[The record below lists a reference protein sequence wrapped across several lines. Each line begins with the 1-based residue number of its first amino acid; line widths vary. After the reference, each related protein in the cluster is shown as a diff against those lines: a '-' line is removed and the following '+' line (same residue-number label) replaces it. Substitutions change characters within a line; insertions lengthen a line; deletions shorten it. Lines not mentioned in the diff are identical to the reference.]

1 MLKRIQNACPT
12 FVAVMLPL
20 LVILLQT
27 VDVRW
32 SILHVKEIA
41 HQSHRGLG
49 NKLIM
54 PDLC

>member
-1 MLKRIQNACPT
+1 VI
-12 FVAVMLPL
+12 VMWKVHAL
-20 LVILLQT
+20 LLQT